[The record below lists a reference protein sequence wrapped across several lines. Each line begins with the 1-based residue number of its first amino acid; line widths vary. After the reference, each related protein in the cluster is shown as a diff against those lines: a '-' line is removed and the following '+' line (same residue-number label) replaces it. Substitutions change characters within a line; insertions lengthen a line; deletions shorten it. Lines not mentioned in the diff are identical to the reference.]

1 MKKTKS
7 GQNHFWYYEAMAII
21 PTYIK
26 NRWGPVSRLTPSTQ
40 IYAKTF
46 LQKKLILQKIP
57 NF

>member
-46 LQKKLILQKIP
+46 LQK
-57 NF
+57 

>member
-26 NRWGPVSRLTPSTQ
+26 IDEAQSHDSPHLPKYMR
-40 IYAKTF
+40 
-46 LQKKLILQKIP
+46 KLFCK
-57 NF
+57 NS